1 MPNTNKRLS
10 IKFMKMTNYI
20 ISSDQIWEE
29 PVPVIHTEKTGQY
42 NYPYVWSVE
51 KKSGETKEKSELQNL
66 HPSFRAPKTTTS
78 FTAIAL
84 AEVN

>member
-10 IKFMKMTNYI
+10 INFMKMTNYI

-42 NYPYVWSVE
+42 N
-51 KKSGETKEKSELQNL
+51 
-66 HPSFRAPKTTTS
+66 
-78 FTAIAL
+78 
-84 AEVN
+84 